1 MARMGVSV
9 ESLGIEGACFFYS
22 LQFTLPAAITAEM
35 LQLDLEDHLYIRG
48 LSWTL
53 DPINPGRGEKI
64 YSGSTC
70 ILPVAVKID
79 AGVVA
84 KTKLCTNLWIRFEV
98 APPTSS
104 MPLRKSVCPVFQRK
118 SHDWNVCGSRHRF
131 LSWSSTTML
140 QFSLSRS

>member
-1 MARMGVSV
+1 MARMGESV

-35 LQLDLEDHLYIRG
+35 LQLDLEDRLYIRG
-48 LSWTL
+48 LSWAL
-53 DPINPGRGEKI
+53 DPINPGGEKI

-84 KTKLCTNLWIRFEV
+84 QKK
-98 APPTSS
+98 
-104 MPLRKSVCPVFQRK
+104 
-118 SHDWNVCGSRHRF
+118 
-131 LSWSSTTML
+131 
-140 QFSLSRS
+140 